1 MPLGAYQDNNNQV
14 TVYLNGKEIGART
27 ISGENNGQ
35 ALHFY
40 VNEEDVID
48 GRNILTIRSELWD
61 VSLIGNDESRTL
73 GIPLESV
80 HFAPV

>member
-1 MPLGAYQDNNNQV
+1 MPLGAYRDNNNQV
-14 TVYLNGKEIGART
+14 TVYLNGREIGART

-35 ALHFY
+35 ALQFY
-40 VNEEDVID
+40 VNEEDV
-48 GRNILTIRSELWD
+48 T
-61 VSLIGNDESRTL
+61 LIGNDESRIL